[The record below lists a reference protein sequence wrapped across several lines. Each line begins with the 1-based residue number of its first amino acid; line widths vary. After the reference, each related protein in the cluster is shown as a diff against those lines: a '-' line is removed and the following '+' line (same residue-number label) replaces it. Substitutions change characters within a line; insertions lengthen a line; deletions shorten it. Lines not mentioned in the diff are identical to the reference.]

1 MSEKGQ
7 EKKKKEK
14 VVYVDDGRTI
24 ADMSNVKGGGA
35 SKLFKNTP
43 SYSTGKEKWTTFF
56 DAFRMMLLP
65 TLVFVGGMAVVYGL
79 VYLFFKLMQ

>member
-24 ADMSNVKGGGA
+24 ADMSNVKGGA
-35 SKLFKNTP
+35 SKYFSSTP

-65 TLVFVGGMAVVYGL
+65 TLVFGGAIALLYGIM
-79 VYLFFKLMQ
+79 YLLFKLM

>member
-1 MSEKGQ
+1 MAEKNT
-7 EKKKKEK
+7 KKKKEK

-65 TLVFVGGMAVVYGL
+65 TLVFGGAIALLYG
-79 VYLFFKLMQ
+79 VMYLLFKLM

>member
-1 MSEKGQ
+1 MSEKSQ

-24 ADMSNVKGGGA
+24 ADMSGVKGGGA

-65 TLVFVGGMAVVYGL
+65 TLVFAGGIAVLYGL
-79 VYLFFKLMQ
+79 VYLLFRLMQ

>member
-1 MSEKGQ
+1 MA

-24 ADMSNVKGGGA
+24 ADMSGVQSGA
-35 SKLFKNTP
+35 SKYFRSTP

-65 TLVFVGGMAVVYGL
+65 TAVFGGALLV
-79 VYLFFKLMQ
+79 LFGILWLIFKIM

>member
-1 MSEKGQ
+1 MSEKSQ

-65 TLVFVGGMAVVYGL
+65 TAVFGGALLVMFGL
-79 VYLFFKLMQ
+79 LWLAFKLM

>member
-1 MSEKGQ
+1 MSEKG
-7 EKKKKEK
+7 KKKKEK

-24 ADMSNVKGGGA
+24 ADMSNVKGGA
-35 SKLFKNTP
+35 SKYFSNTP

-65 TLVFVGGMAVVYGL
+65 TLVFAGGIAVLYGL
-79 VYLFFKLMQ
+79 VYLLFRLMQ

>member
-1 MSEKGQ
+1 MAEKK

-35 SKLFKNTP
+35 SKLFKDTP

>member
-65 TLVFVGGMAVVYGL
+65 TAVFGGGLLVLFGL
-79 VYLFFKLMQ
+79 MYLLFKIL

>member
-1 MSEKGQ
+1 MAEKK

-35 SKLFKNTP
+35 SKLFSDTP

>member
-1 MSEKGQ
+1 MAEKN

-24 ADMSNVKGGGA
+24 AEMSGVKGGA
-35 SKLFKNTP
+35 SKYFSDTP

-65 TLVFVGGMAVVYGL
+65 TLVFGGALAVLYGIM
-79 VYLFFKLMQ
+79 YLLFKLM

>member
-1 MSEKGQ
+1 MMA

-14 VVYVDDGRTI
+14 ITYVDDGRTI
-24 ADMSNVKGGGA
+24 ADMSGVQSGA
-35 SKLFKNTP
+35 SKYFRNVP

-65 TLVFVGGMAVVYGL
+65 TAVFGGALLVLFGL
-79 VYLFFKLMQ
+79 MYLLFKIL